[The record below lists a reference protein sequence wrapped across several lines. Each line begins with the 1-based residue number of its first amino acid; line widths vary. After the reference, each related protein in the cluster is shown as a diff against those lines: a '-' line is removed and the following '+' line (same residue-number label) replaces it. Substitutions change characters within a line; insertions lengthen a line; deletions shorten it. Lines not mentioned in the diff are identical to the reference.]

1 MTSAQIVRAVAKT
14 THESV
19 STIRSF
25 GFQPLIDHEEPSDHT
40 SHLWLDCPICGR
52 VVHLSDGKLE
62 DLPELAECGHC
73 ESLFDYQFNEVFAA
87 PAEQIAAE
95 ILDRQY
101 QLAAV

>member
-1 MTSAQIVRAVAKT
+1 
-14 THESV
+14 
-19 STIRSF
+19 
-25 GFQPLIDHEEPSDHT
+25 
-40 SHLWLDCPICGR
+40 
-52 VVHLSDGKLE
+52 VHLSDGKLE

-73 ESLFDYQFNEVFAA
+73 ESLFDYQFDEIFAA